1 MPCPKLHHMLKSSG
15 AALLRL
21 QRFAA
26 LSISGSIFLPP
37 ARSNKRKILV
47 FIHPAHINSPT
58 EGKLSCDKI
67 EPYSSF
73 LEEDFQVLKFI
84 IPPLEKRNVNYNYFS
99 LNKQYVFCALKKAIW
114 WREHISI
121 SSLLYNRLLRRF
133 KPICVLTIGVHPD
146 LIKSC
151 LSFSVPYIE
160 VQHGWISKD
169 YLRWLYKP
177 NCSPDYF
184 LAWSHHYAQQFTPAI
199 EKDSPVAVAIGVPLV
214 YSKSFQSELRNKGRN
229 ILFAL
234 SGEVPESIDPFG
246 CINQEDFAF
255 LSSLI
260 SEYGVNIVKLRCH
273 PVVASKTNFD
283 LIENWFRSKW
293 TELQISNPHRVGLL
307 DDLNLT
313 KLLIG
318 PATSLSIEAAT
329 MGIPSHLRLIEN
341 INYNYDGGLLDNSHS
356 YIDPALVS
364 KGYIYLSKNY
374 SMETVKN
381 LMGQNFTLPDWDSD
395 NIEVYKR
402 NLRQFM
408 DNLDR

>member
-1 MPCPKLHHMLKSSG
+1 M
-15 AALLRL
+15 
-21 QRFAA
+21 A
-26 LSISGSIFLPP
+26 LSLSGSIFLPS
-37 ARSNKRKILV
+37 ARSNKQKILV

-58 EGKLSCDKI
+58 DGKLSCDKI

-73 LEEDFQVLKFI
+73 LEEDFQVHKFI
-84 IPPLEKRNVNYNYFS
+84 IPPLEKRNVDYNYFS
-99 LNKQYVFCALKKAIW
+99 LNKQYVLFALKKAIW
-114 WREHISI
+114 WRGHIST
-121 SSLLYNRLLRRF
+121 STLLYNRLLRKF
-133 KPICVLTIGVHPD
+133 KPICVLTIGVHPE

-151 LSFSVPYIE
+151 LGLSVPCIE

-184 LAWSHHYAQQFTPAI
+184 LAWSDHYAQQFTPAI

-234 SGEVPESIDPFG
+234 SGEVPNSIDPFG
-246 CINQEDFAF
+246 CINQEDFVF

-260 SEYGVNIVKLRCH
+260 SEYGVNLVKLRCH
-273 PVVASKTNFD
+273 PVIASKVNFS
-283 LIENWFRSKW
+283 LIENWFAAKW
-293 TELQISNPHRVGLL
+293 PELQVSNPHRVGLL
-307 DDLNLT
+307 SDLYLA
-313 KLLIG
+313 KLIIG

-329 MGIPSHLRLIEN
+329 LGIPSHLRLIEN
-341 INYNYDGGLLDNSHS
+341 INYNYDGGLFDNSHS

-364 KGYIYLSKNY
+364 NGYIHVSKNY
-374 SMETVKN
+374 SMETVKI
-381 LMGQNFTLPDWDSD
+381 LMGQNLTLPDWDGN

-408 DNLDR
+408 NNLSK